1 MLYTEHGVDE
11 AGPSADG
18 SQADVQPQE
27 DRSGARD
34 RPCDVRSTQ
43 RAQCAG
49 RPDHPDRPVHAD
61 GDPQTHKIGAKEKRR
76 RGESADDDGKPS
88 CGAFLPAVPL
98 EGDEEVQRGGLEE
111 QCVLL
116 RIVSTLAEPDEVEQ
130 EDNDGDRRGD
140 DTEMASQPDEDEQ
153 GRTKQEQCL
162 DSPDSPY
169 VSAGD
174 EQAGQVDRIEQ
185 RSLVIPSIQVGHL
198 AMQHALRHMDEHA
211 GVSERRHHERRER
224 KEQEHRGG
232 GRPGDGERCGQRR
245 TGPGSHAIDTTNER
259 GTRDRM
265 VHHLPGSREPCFGMP
280 TPIGPVQQGR
290 RLLRRRFTMRR
301 RFRAGAGLAR
311 RRWRRTGRASRRAA
325 ARSSTSRSREGR
337 PDGTLR
343 PVTRGR

>member
-1 MLYTEHGVDE
+1 ME
-11 AGPSADG
+11 
-18 SQADVQPQE
+18 
-27 DRSGARD
+27 
-34 RPCDVRSTQ
+34 
-43 RAQCAG
+43 
-49 RPDHPDRPVHAD
+49 
-61 GDPQTHKIGAKEKRR
+61 
-76 RGESADDDGKPS
+76 
-88 CGAFLPAVPL
+88 
-98 EGDEEVQRGGLEE
+98 
-111 QCVLL
+111 
-116 RIVSTLAEPDEVEQ
+116 
-130 EDNDGDRRGD
+130 DRRGD

-245 TGPGSHAIDTTNER
+245 TGPGGHAIDTMNER

-265 VHHLPGSREPCFGMP
+265 VHHLPGSREPCFGTP
-280 TPIGPVQQGR
+280 TPIGLAQQGR

-301 RFRAGAGLAR
+301 PVPSR
-311 RRWRRTGRASRRAA
+311 RRLGEVPVEAYRTSIAWRGDAV
-325 ARSSTSRSREGR
+325 EY
-337 PDGTLR
+337 
-343 PVTRGR
+343 VEVVRGPT